1 MNYSIYNSE
10 PPPGDRAHRG
20 AAIIINKAIQHSV
33 VQLNSPFQ
41 VVAIKAI
48 LGKAI
53 TICSIYLPGAVGFT
67 NNNLQNLIN
76 QLPSPFII
84 LGDFNA
90 HNPLWG
96 GNDRDVYGNIV
107 ENILNVNDIILF
119 NDGSMTYHNIHSNT
133 YSAIDL
139 SMCSSSVALD
149 FDWSVNDYLHGSDHY
164 PIHLKYTENIPTS
177 SPPKW
182 KEEAADWNKYKLG
195 IQLDRTFE

>member
-10 PPPGDRAHRG
+10 PPPGDRAHGG

-33 VQLNSPFQ
+33 VQINSPFQ
-41 VVAIKAI
+41 VVALKTI

-67 NNNLQNLIN
+67 YNNLQNLID

-96 GNDRDVYGNIV
+96 GNDRDIYGNIV

-139 SMCSSSVALD
+139 SMCSSGIALD
-149 FDWSVNDYLHGSDHY
+149 FNWSVNDQLHGSDHY
-164 PIHLKYTENIPTS
+164 PIHLKYTENIPSS

-182 KEEAADWNKYKLG
+182 KEEAADWDNIG
-195 IQLDRTFE
+195 WVFN